1 MDFDRILEKCGDAG
15 RYQYLMLLLLGYIA
29 FTSTVHYYSQNIIGF
44 VPQHWCYHEQLAN
57 RSHDEIAAIY
67 AAYGRDSSCQR
78 LETIEQLA
86 DGTYNITLSNES
98 CNRWIYKYDYG
109 FRSMNAEVSKCS
121 CTGRSVISIDLNL
134 LVAQL
139 GLRRCLQG
147 ANRTVAVL
155 CWLAVG
161 NLCVWYTRR

>member
-57 RSHDEIAAIY
+57 RSHEEIAAIY
-67 AAYGRDSSCQR
+67 AGYGRDSSCQR

-86 DGTYNITLSNES
+86 DGTYNITLSNNS
-98 CNRWIYKYDYG
+98 CDRWIYKYDYG

-121 CTGRSVISIDLNL
+121 CTGRSTINLSL

-139 GLRRCLQG
+139 GLRRCIQG

-155 CWLAVG
+155 CWLPVG
-161 NLCVWYTRR
+161 NLFVWYSRR